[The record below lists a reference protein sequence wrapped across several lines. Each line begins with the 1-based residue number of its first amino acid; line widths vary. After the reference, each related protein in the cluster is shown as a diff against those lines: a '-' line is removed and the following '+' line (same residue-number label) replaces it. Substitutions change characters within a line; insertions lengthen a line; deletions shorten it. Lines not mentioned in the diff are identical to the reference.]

1 MYKKRTLYHVHLGQ
15 WGGEGVEVAIFSKKS
30 LWAFPAGTTGQILH
44 CDALDLI
51 RKLLGGNLR
60 RVLSAVCTMHNKSC
74 VHCIITIVYNA

>member
-1 MYKKRTLYHVHLGQ
+1 MGGGGLKGPFFLKKY
-15 WGGEGVEVAIFSKKS
+15 

-74 VHCIITIVYNA
+74 VHRIITIVYNA

>member
-1 MYKKRTLYHVHLGQ
+1 MYKKKKSLSYAFRAR
-15 WGGEGVEVAIFSKKS
+15 GGGVEVAIFSKKS

-60 RVLSAVCTMHNKSC
+60 RVLSAVCMMHNKSC